1 MSWVDWFIIS
11 GCCASAAF
19 GAWRGF
25 TKEILSLATWLA
37 AVWFSWRFTWLV
49 DPMLSNWITTPEP
62 RTWIARG
69 LIFMLVLIIGGWIA
83 WVFKKTIRGTGLS
96 GTDRFLGLLL
106 GFGRGIVVLGL
117 LVIVLKSSSFEED
130 SWWQEAKIK
139 PYGDR
144 IAEGIR
150 FYVFL
155 GSSYIQEQNP
165 V

>member
-25 TKEILSLATWLA
+25 TKETLSLVTWLA
-37 AVWFSWRFTWLV
+37 AVWVAWRFTWV
-49 DPMLSNWITTPEP
+49 VEPMLGEWIATPEIKI
-62 RTWIARG
+62 WIARG
-69 LIFMLVLIIGGWIA
+69 LIFMLILIIGGRIA
-83 WVFKKTIRGTGLS
+83 WLFRRVIRGTGLS
-96 GTDRFLGLLL
+96 GADRFLGLLL

-117 LVIVLKSSSFEED
+117 FAIILESSSFEEN

-144 IAEGIR
+144 VAEGIR
-150 FYVFL
+150 FYVSL
-155 GSSYIQEQNP
+155 GSLYIQEQDL